1 MMMRLE
7 QGATIPFPDGAKDI
21 DTKEDYELLK
31 TEK

>member
-1 MMMRLE
+1 MMIRLE
-7 QGATIPFPDGAKDI
+7 QGATIPFLDGAKDI